1 MNNNNFKSVYGLAH
15 SLYGISMDPDVFEDV
30 ALNGWQQIGNKNT
43 RLHRYTTNTEN
54 GKIKLPCN
62 ADIIEA
68 VFLPTPDANDMD
80 NIHGYNYYNMSV
92 EYYNESIKKETNPF
106 YNRGH
111 LVKYRIEGEYLVLDK
126 DYDNVIILYHGVI
139 TDDEGLPYLSD
150 KEVQALAAYIAYF
163 DIYKKSIMLKD
174 GNLVNLANIIKT
186 DWIRLCN
193 AARIPNHISQNDM
206 NDILDVKTRYDRK
219 MYGKSFKPML

>member
-1 MNNNNFKSVYGLAH
+1 
-15 SLYGISMDPDVFEDV
+15 
-30 ALNGWQQIGNKNT
+30 
-43 RLHRYTTNTEN
+43 
-54 GKIKLPCN
+54 
-62 ADIIEA
+62 
-68 VFLPTPDANDMD
+68 MD

-92 EYYNESIKKETNPF
+92 EYYNESIKKEPNPF

-163 DIYKKSIMLKD
+163 DIYKKSIMHKD

-186 DWIRLCN
+186 D
-193 AARIPNHISQNDM
+193 
-206 NDILDVKTRYDRK
+206 
-219 MYGKSFKPML
+219 